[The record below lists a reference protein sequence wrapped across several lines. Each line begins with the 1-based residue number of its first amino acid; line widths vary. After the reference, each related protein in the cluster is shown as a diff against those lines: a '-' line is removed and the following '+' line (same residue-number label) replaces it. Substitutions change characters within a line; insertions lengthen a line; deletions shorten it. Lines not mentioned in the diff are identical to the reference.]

1 MKMIEKVARII
12 AVKSTNGL
20 SWDRIPDQF
29 KNEFIEQARAA
40 IEAMRE
46 PTKRMLE
53 PVTNADGFFKLS
65 DPKEAYQAMIDAALE
80 E

>member
-40 IEAMRE
+40 I
-46 PTKRMLE
+46 
-53 PVTNADGFFKLS
+53 GFFKLS